1 MWGRL
6 WSESPLGRDAAKLS
20 TSSAMSPESRHSATS
35 SSKSATARVV
45 PWISS
50 NWSPGSDPTHPLR
63 PEGSKVPLRAQ
74 VPSLEGERFGTS
86 LIHCWTLQEQ
96 LQAQQLWISKLPT
109 FQPLNCSLPLIG
121 CLPLTGCRPLI
132 GLLLLTEQQGS
143 DL

>member
-1 MWGRL
+1 MWERL
-6 WSESPLGRDAAKLS
+6 WSESPLVKDAAKLS
-20 TSSAMSPESRHSATS
+20 PSSAMSPESRHSATS
-35 SSKSATARVV
+35 STKSATARVV

-50 NWSPGSDPTHPLR
+50 SHPTGPLR